1 MPNTAPFNVV
11 SGSGTIYEAPV
22 GTTFPDVDVDPVAA
36 WVKVGKTGDLDYT
49 RDGITVVSSQTMN
62 KFQSLGSTGTR
73 KIFRASEDLMV
84 MATLADMSPES
95 LSGAF
100 NHNPVDTSVSGQKS
114 IGLSRGYTVTNK
126 ALLVRFDFSSEK
138 ADGASQYEIPI
149 TAQTGNPEVVARG
162 GDEPMS
168 YTLEWSGII
177 DASATDKTREL
188 GQYIVEV

>member
-100 NHNPVDTSVSGQKS
+100 NHNPVDTSVF
-114 IGLSRGYTVTNK
+114 RAEEHRTV
-126 ALLVRFDFSSEK
+126 AWLHGHEQ
-138 ADGASQYEIPI
+138 GASCP
-149 TAQTGNPEVVARG
+149 VR
-162 GDEPMS
+162 
-168 YTLEWSGII
+168 LLF
-177 DASATDKTREL
+177 RES
-188 GQYIVEV
+188 